1 MLSVKVKAVV
11 KYLLVH
17 CYHVQRELWEHEQN
31 HVFTIATLSTSQY
44 ILQYDIKISQPLW
57 S

>member
-1 MLSVKVKAVV
+1 MLSVKVKDVV
-11 KYLLVH
+11 KYLLVN
-17 CYHVQRELWEHEQN
+17 CYHVQRELWEQEEK
-31 HVFTIATLSTSQY
+31 HVFTIATRSTLQY